1 MSTVNLSRRRFL
13 RHSVIAGISVYLAPL
28 HSKAFAVL
36 FENQL
41 LTLPAWD
48 PAAKH
53 LRFRIDGKAKAMGK
67 KVFARDIR
75 AADMPHWPAT
85 QSHAFILRVTQADK
99 RFDGLDLSLLEE
111 GLQPDRLVTAEDL
124 ARDGLAFPPF
134 YGDDMLLAQGKTPAY
149 LGQAVAILIYHDFAR
164 YSVAK
169 NRLKFQDQVIR
180 YGEETGPLERDPWG
194 TFATYALAVK
204 PRKMTIFSQA

>member
-1 MSTVNLSRRRFL
+1 MSTVNVSRRRFL
-13 RHSVIAGISVYLAPL
+13 RHSVFAGISVYLAPL
-28 HSKAFAVL
+28 HSKAFAAL

-85 QSHAFILRVTQADK
+85 QSLPFILRVTQADK

-111 GLQPDRLVTAEDL
+111 GLQPDRLVNAEDL
-124 ARDGLAFPPF
+124 ARDGLAFSPF

-149 LGQAVAILIYHDFAR
+149 LGQTVAILIYYYFAR
-164 YSVAK
+164 YSVRK
-169 NRLKFQDQVIR
+169 IGLNFKIR
-180 YGEETGPLERDPWG
+180 SFVTERKPG
-194 TFATYALAVK
+194 LSSVTLGALFATYELAVK
-204 PRKMTIFSQA
+204 PRKMTIFYQA